1 MAKVIEFPQP
11 SDLEKQTKSLEK
23 QADEIQEQAERIA
36 ALLGRPIED

>member
-11 SDLEKQTKSLEK
+11 SDLEKQRRALEK
-23 QADEIQEQAERIA
+23 QTDEIQEQAERIA